1 MACHERYGSNSV
13 LAIKI
18 NNALTINI
26 NRSSS
31 VDKRRHRRPSRSFR
45 ILQIKKTFHF
55 KISWLATLQFKELL
69 KKKKQEKTFT
79 WQRGNSKQKGRLKK
93 KKMEDKWRGR
103 WKLYKNLKLGDYK
116 LIKLKKLSYFTML
129 WLLRYMSF
137 LALALDNSDV
147 FTGRYLEYYYEKGQN
162 K

>member
-69 KKKKQEKTFT
+69 KKKKKRKNL
-79 WQRGNSKQKGRLKK
+79 RGSGEIANKKEDWK

-137 LALALDNSDV
+137 LALALDNSMFLQVDI
-147 FTGRYLEYYYEKGQN
+147 
-162 K
+162 